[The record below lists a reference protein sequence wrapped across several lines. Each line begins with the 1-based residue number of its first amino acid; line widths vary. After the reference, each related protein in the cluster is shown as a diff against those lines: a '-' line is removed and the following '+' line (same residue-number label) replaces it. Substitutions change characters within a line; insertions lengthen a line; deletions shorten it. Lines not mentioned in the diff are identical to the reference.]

1 MTSISI
7 AFVVAFFSIGLIEC
21 EMKMLNEIDKIDILH
36 LENSI
41 HVMKI
46 FPFFH
51 YNSYRII
58 ATDDIKTGSSKIIK
72 KNDENHSKNSV

>member
-7 AFVVAFFSIGLIEC
+7 AFV

-36 LENSI
+36 LKNSI

-58 ATDDIKTGSSKIIK
+58 TDDIKTGSSKMIK
-72 KNDENHSKNSV
+72 KNDKNHSKNSV